1 MPPRTLPPCLPISP
15 VHHVRVSGVRDSR
28 GPAEVGKGRGLNGV
42 LTESVNVAQRGPTGG
57 RRQQQESC

>member
-15 VHHVRVSGVRDSR
+15 VHHVRDSR

-42 LTESVNVAQRGPTGG
+42 LIESVYVAQRGPTNDLTSGDH
-57 RRQQQESC
+57 